1 MRAGSL
7 INVNRSNRASAFGH
21 CTLFILKNSSFSVP
35 YFFFSPSPSQ
45 YKFNQTQNPVNI
57 KSIINI
63 YNPHTLKIPSITKMW
78 MISSEQPARPG
89 VICMP
94 HKASACQAP
103 VLFSSPRTR
112 LFSAQIKYRS
122 FVLVEDRCFF
132 FFFSIPPSTRANTHS
147 THRGGIDAQCWWRF
161 IIEKEIV
168 SIWLEFVMGGLCS
181 RHLYCRASLS
191 VGTVRSVSSLCLCV
205 VEFSALCS
213 VFQRCCP
220 NN

>member
-1 MRAGSL
+1 MVWGIVRFYFEKFKLFSL
-7 INVNRSNRASAFGH
+7 I
-21 CTLFILKNSSFSVP
+21 
-35 YFFFSPSPSQ
+35 FFSPSQ
-45 YKFNQTQNPVNI
+45 YKFNQTANPVNI

-78 MISSEQPARPG
+78 MINSEQPTRPG

-103 VLFSSPRTR
+103 VLFWSPHAF
-112 LFSAQIKYRS
+112 LFSVQIKYRS
-122 FVLVEDRCFF
+122 FVLVEDWCFF
-132 FFFSIPPSTRANTHS
+132 IRPSTRASMHS

-168 SIWLEFVMGGLCS
+168 SIWLEFVMRSFVLIIYIVGHLCQS
-181 RHLYCRASLS
+181 ALWDPFL
-191 VGTVRSVSSLCLCV
+191 LCLCV

-213 VFQRCCP
+213 VFQHCCP